1 MATQTARMQY
11 LNLDG
16 ADVLQNLNPGSQIAY
31 GVTAQGGIQVLPS
44 VLPTALSTTVIPVHV
59 AAYYVITKG
68 SAFLG
73 TLAAPTV
80 GADDGMFVT
89 IMSSTAFAH
98 SITTSNLFQT
108 GTAAVAS
115 ITFPASAGASVTLMA
130 YQGKWIVVSI
140 GFGTYVLA

>member
-16 ADVLQNLNPGSQIAY
+16 ADVLQNINPGSQISY

-44 VLPTALSTTVIPVHV
+44 VLPTALSATVIPVHV
-59 AAYYVITKG
+59 AAYYVITKT

-73 TLAAPTV
+73 TLAAPTT
-80 GADDGMFVT
+80 GADDGQFIT
-89 IMSSTAFAH
+89 IMSSTGYAH
-98 SITTSNLFQT
+98 SITTSNLLQT
-108 GTAAVAS
+108 GTSTVAS
-115 ITFPASAGASVTLMA
+115 ITFPAYAGASVTLMA